1 MTTPRAEDLA
11 DARTQSP
18 PAGGATIEGGGRGG
32 RFAALGQ
39 GLQQLLAFGTLIALM
54 IIFFIASPKF
64 LTITNISSILLSTAV
79 IGILAVGTTF
89 VIITGGID
97 LSLGTAMTLCSVVV
111 GLMLSN
117 AGLPLPVG
125 ILGGLAMGALI
136 GFING
141 FNVAFLGLP
150 PFIATLSMMLVCQ
163 GLALVLSGVKP
174 IYFSGVE
181 GFSKIALGEII
192 PRIPNAVLILFG
204 LALVAG
210 VILRK
215 TILGRMTYAIGSNE
229 EATRLSGINTRR
241 WILAIYTLAGV
252 ATGIAGIVLASRLNS
267 AQPQLGV
274 GYELQ
279 AIAAVIIGGTSL
291 LGGRGSILGTIIG
304 ALIMSVLINGLRIL
318 AIQTEWQTVVVGL
331 VVLIAVFADN
341 LRKRRAEGGGRL

>member
-1 MTTPRAEDLA
+1 MTTPRAQDLA
-11 DARTQSP
+11 DAHTQSP
-18 PAGGATIEGGGRGG
+18 PAESVAPEAGARTG

-64 LTITNISSILLSTAV
+64 LTITNIGSILLSTAV

-97 LSLGTAMTLCSVVV
+97 LSLGTAMTLCSVVT
-111 GLMLSN
+111 GLLLTNM
-117 AGLPLPVG
+117 GLPLPLGV
-125 ILGGLAMGALI
+125 LGGIAMGALI

-141 FNVAFLGLP
+141 FNVAVLGLP
-150 PFIATLSMMLVCQ
+150 PFIATLSMMLVAQ

-174 IYFSGVE
+174 IYFTTVP

-192 PRIPNAVLILFG
+192 PRVPNAVLILFG
-204 LALVAG
+204 LAIVAG
-210 VILRK
+210 IILRK

-241 WILAIYTLAGV
+241 WLIAIYTLAGV
-252 ATGIAGIVLASRLNS
+252 ATGIAGVVLAARLNS

-318 AIQTEWQTVVVGL
+318 AIQPEWQTVVVGL
-331 VVLIAVFADN
+331 VVLVAVFADN
-341 LRKRRAEGGGRL
+341 LRKRRAEGGGHR

>member
-1 MTTPRAEDLA
+1 MTTPRAEEDRA
-11 DARTQSP
+11 GAQPQSP
-18 PAGGATIEGGGRGG
+18 PAKSAAVAERPG
-32 RFAALGQ
+32 RFASLGQ
-39 GLQQLLAFGTLIALM
+39 GLQQMLAFGTLIALM
-54 IIFFIASPKF
+54 LIFFIASPRF
-64 LTITNISSILLSTAV
+64 LTVSNISSILLSTAV

-97 LSLGTAMTLCSVVV
+97 LSLGTAMTLCSVVT
-111 GLMLSN
+111 GLLLTDI
-117 AGLPLPVG
+117 GLPLPLGV
-125 ILGGLAMGALI
+125 LGGIGMGAVI

-141 FNVAFLGLP
+141 FNVAILGLP
-150 PFIATLSMMLVCQ
+150 PFIATLAMMLVAQ
-163 GLALVLSGVKP
+163 GLALVLSGVRP
-174 IYFSGVE
+174 IYFNDVE
-181 GFSKIALGEII
+181 GFAKIALGEII
-192 PRIPNAVLILFG
+192 PKIPNAVLILFV
-204 LALVAG
+204 LAIVAG

-229 EATRLSGINTRR
+229 EATRLSGINTRK
-241 WILAIYTLAGV
+241 WVLAIYTLAGV
-252 ATGIAGIVLASRLNS
+252 ATGIAGVVLAARLNS

-331 VVLIAVFADN
+331 VVLIAVYADN
-341 LRKRRAEGGGRL
+341 LRKRRAEGGAHK

>member
-18 PAGGATIEGGGRGG
+18 PAEAVAAGGGRGG

-111 GLMLSN
+111 GLLLTD

-125 ILGGLAMGALI
+125 IVGGIAMGALI

-141 FNVAFLGLP
+141 FNVAILGLP
-150 PFIATLSMMLVCQ
+150 PFIATLSMMLVAQ

-174 IYFSGVE
+174 IYFNDVP

-192 PRIPNAVLILFG
+192 PKVPNAVLILFLLPMG
-204 LALVAG
+204 AG
-210 VILRK
+210 ISRPK
-215 TILGRMTYAIGSNE
+215 PIPGGIPCPSGTTE
-229 EATRLSGINTRR
+229 EAPRLSGIN
-241 WILAIYTLAGV
+241 
-252 ATGIAGIVLASRLNS
+252 
-267 AQPQLGV
+267 P
-274 GYELQ
+274 
-279 AIAAVIIGGTSL
+279 
-291 LGGRGSILGTIIG
+291 
-304 ALIMSVLINGLRIL
+304 
-318 AIQTEWQTVVVGL
+318 
-331 VVLIAVFADN
+331 
-341 LRKRRAEGGGRL
+341 